1 MVECSIPGRCNLFCD
16 VVDKALILIDLT
28 LDTFQAAN
36 MTAIVS
42 ALAKQQSEGEEEY
55 TSGGGGGVHGPG
67 DSLTSSNGGSYG
79 RHRKT
84 SNSSDESGR

>member
-1 MVECSIPGRCNLFCD
+1 MNTSLWVGDCQMLSNSSLGS
-16 VVDKALILIDLT
+16 
-28 LDTFQAAN
+28 TFQAAN